1 MRYKNLR
8 QKIICGKEQ
17 IEFLENLK
25 KNIEN
30 DLKDIG
36 VSEKVNNNYLTNC
49 GKLIDKIK
57 KDVLNDIKK
66 SVSVMGN
73 IYNIINEL
81 ENTDYKIIL
90 IYKYIDLYTYEEI
103 EEITHISRSNLFRY
117 HKKALEELQPLIS
130 SKL

>member
-25 KNIEN
+25 KDIEN
-30 DLKDIG
+30 DLKEIG
-36 VSEKVNNNYLTNC
+36 VSEKVNNNYLNNC

-66 SVSVMGN
+66 SVNVMGD

-103 EEITHISRSNLFRY
+103 EELTHISRSNLFRY
-117 HKKALEELQPLIS
+117 HKKALEELQSLIS
-130 SKL
+130 SKS